1 VQAIKSVKGIGLKTA
16 QRILVDLKDK
26 IQELDVASNV
36 VTPVAATANQ
46 QIASEAVAAL
56 SMLGF
61 ASCSKPTSTIDPDL
75 QTKVDSILQVKMSEI
90 NATSG
95 QAIVMDMKGN
105 IKAMVGNGQKQSSSL
120 MRPISLHKALETG
133 KVHLSD
139 TVDTEEGIAII
150 NGDTIKDHNWHR
162 GGYGKITLKQGLACN
177 SSIAVAKATQMAG
190 VEAVDSLVTPLEML
204 KLFNGI
210 IKNDS
215 LKSAIRYYITDGLGK
230 QASSDKVEV
239 AGFSGRRTISLDNSE
254 KPEYA
259 VEFIGYFPADEPKY
273 SIIVSMN
280 KIGLPASGGLM
291 AGSVFKEIADYMN
304 N

>member
-1 VQAIKSVKGIGLKTA
+1 MDKRKKKYSGLVLML
-16 QRILVDLKDK
+16 I
-26 IQELDVASNV
+26 
-36 VTPVAATANQ
+36 
-46 QIASEAVAAL
+46 

-61 ASCSKPTSTIDPDL
+61 ASCSKPTSSIDPNL
-75 QTKVDSILQVKMSEI
+75 QVKVDSILQLKMSEI
-90 NATSG
+90 NAISG

-105 IKAMVGNGQKQSSSL
+105 IKAMVGNGQKQPSSL
-120 MRPISLHKALETG
+120 MRTVLLHEALETG

-139 TVDTEEGIAII
+139 TIDTEEGVAII
-150 NGDTIKDHNWHR
+150 NGDTIKDHNWLR

-190 VEAVDSLVTPLEML
+190 VEVVDSLVTPLEML

-215 LKSAIRYYITDGLGK
+215 LKSALRYYITDGLGQ

-239 AGFSGRRTISLDNSE
+239 AGFSGRRTISDKN
-254 KPEYA
+254 PEIYA
-259 VEFIGYFPADEPKY
+259 VEFIGYFPANEPKY

-291 AGSVFKEIADYMN
+291 AGSVFREIVDCIIK
-304 N
+304 

>member
-1 VQAIKSVKGIGLKTA
+1 MTDLRNALKVVKNTNDMIRKGIY
-16 QRILVDLKDK
+16 I
-26 IQELDVASNV
+26 ICC
-36 VTPVAATANQ
+36 
-46 QIASEAVAAL
+46 II
-56 SMLGF
+56 M
-61 ASCSKPTSTIDPDL
+61 ASCNKSTLSIDSKL
-75 QTKVDSILQVKMSEI
+75 QTKVDSILQLKMSEI

-95 QAIVMDMKGN
+95 QAIVMDMTGN
-105 IKAMVGNGQKQSSSL
+105 IKAMVGNGQKQPSSL
-120 MRPISLHKALETG
+120 MRTVFLHEALETG

-139 TVDTEEGIAII
+139 TVDTEEGVAII
-150 NGDTIKDHNWHR
+150 NGDTIKDHNWLR

-190 VEAVDSLVTPLEML
+190 VESVDSLVTPLEML
-204 KLFNGI
+204 KLINGT

-215 LKSAIRYYITDGLGK
+215 LKSALRYYITDGLGQ
-230 QASSDKVEV
+230 QASSEKVEV
-239 AGFSGRRTISLDNSE
+239 AGFSGRRTISE

-291 AGSVFKEIADYMN
+291 AGSVFKDIVESMN
-304 N
+304 LNH

>member
-1 VQAIKSVKGIGLKTA
+1 MGGLVTLLICCSCTKSL
-16 QRILVDLKDK
+16 
-26 IQELDVASNV
+26 
-36 VTPVAATANQ
+36 
-46 QIASEAVAAL
+46 
-56 SMLGF
+56 
-61 ASCSKPTSTIDPDL
+61 STIDPNL
-75 QTKVDSILQVKMSEI
+75 QAKVDSILQLKMSEI
-90 NATSG
+90 NAISG
-95 QAIVMDMKGN
+95 QAIVMDMTGN
-105 IKAMVGNGQKQSSSL
+105 IKAMVGNGKKQPSSL
-120 MRPISLHKALETG
+120 MRTVSLHKALETC

-139 TVDTEEGIAII
+139 TVDTEEGVAII
-150 NGDTIKDHNWHR
+150 NGDTIKDHNWLR

-190 VEAVDSLVTPLEML
+190 VEVVDSLVTPLEML
-204 KLFNGI
+204 KLFNSI

-215 LKSAIRYYITDGLGK
+215 VKSALRYYITDGLGQ

-239 AGFSGRRTISLDNSE
+239 AGFSGRRTISE

-291 AGSVFKEIADYMN
+291 AGSVFKDIVDCIIK
-304 N
+304 

>member
-1 VQAIKSVKGIGLKTA
+1 MK
-16 QRILVDLKDK
+16 RILLLGC
-26 IQELDVASNV
+26 IAAMIAC
-36 VTPVAATANQ
+36 TPTKQ
-46 QIASEAVAAL
+46 
-56 SMLGF
+56 
-61 ASCSKPTSTIDPDL
+61 STIDTTL
-75 QTKVDSILQVKMSEI
+75 QTKVDSILQNKMSEI
-90 NATSG
+90 GAISG

-105 IKAMVGNGQKQSSSL
+105 IKAMVGNGQKQLSSL
-120 MRPISLHKALETG
+120 MRTISFHKALETG

-190 VEAVDSLVTPLEML
+190 VEAIDSLVTPLEML
-204 KLFNGI
+204 KLFNSI

-215 LKSAIRYYITDGLGK
+215 LKSALRYYITDGLGK

-239 AGFSGRRTISLDNSE
+239 AGFSGRSTISVDNSE

-259 VEFIGYFPADEPKY
+259 VEFIGYFPANEPKY

-280 KIGLPASGGLM
+280 KVGLPASGGLM
-291 AGSVFKEIADYMN
+291 AGSVFKDIVDYMN
-304 N
+304 NH

>member
-1 VQAIKSVKGIGLKTA
+1 MVKKSIFLIGC
-16 QRILVDLKDK
+16 I
-26 IQELDVASNV
+26 I
-36 VTPVAATANQ
+36 
-46 QIASEAVAAL
+46 
-56 SMLGF
+56 M
-61 ASCSKPTSTIDPDL
+61 ASCNKPTSSIDPNL
-75 QTKVDSILQVKMSEI
+75 QTKVDSILQLKMSEI

-105 IKAMVGNGQKQSSSL
+105 IKAMVGNGQKQPSSL
-120 MRPISLHKALETG
+120 MRTISFHKALETG

-139 TVDTEEGIAII
+139 TIDTEEGIVII
-150 NGDTIKDHNWHR
+150 NGDTIKDHNWFR

-177 SSIAVAKATQMAG
+177 SSIAVAKAAQMAG
-190 VEAVDSLVTPLEML
+190 VEVVDSLVTPLEML
-204 KLFNGI
+204 KLFNAI

-215 LKSAIRYYITDGLGK
+215 VKSALRYYITDGLGK

-239 AGFSGRRTISLDNSE
+239 AGFSGRRTISE
-254 KPEYA
+254 KNPERIEYA

-291 AGSVFKEIADYMN
+291 AGSVFKDIVESMN
-304 N
+304 NH

>member
-1 VQAIKSVKGIGLKTA
+1 ML
-16 QRILVDLKDK
+16 
-26 IQELDVASNV
+26 
-36 VTPVAATANQ
+36 
-46 QIASEAVAAL
+46 AL
-56 SMLGF
+56 
-61 ASCSKPTSTIDPDL
+61 ASCIKPTSTIDPDL
-75 QTKVDSILQVKMSEI
+75 QSNVDSILQLKMSEI
-90 NATSG
+90 NAISG
-95 QAIVMDMKGN
+95 QAIVMDMTGN
-105 IKAMVGNGQKQSSSL
+105 IKAMVGNGQKQVSSL
-120 MRPISLHKALETG
+120 MHTVSLHKALETG

-162 GGYGKITLKQGLACN
+162 GGYGKITLKQGLACE
-177 SSIAVAKATQMAG
+177 SKIAVAKALQIAG

-215 LKSAIRYYITDGLGK
+215 LKSAFRYSITDGLGK
-230 QASSDKVEV
+230 PASSDKVEV
-239 AGFSGRRTISLDNSE
+239 AGFSGRRIISE
-254 KPEYA
+254 EEYA

-291 AGSVFKEIADYMN
+291 AGSVFREIVECIIK
-304 N
+304 

>member
-1 VQAIKSVKGIGLKTA
+1 MRLNNMIK
-16 QRILVDLKDK
+16 RILLLGC
-26 IQELDVASNV
+26 IATMMAC
-36 VTPVAATANQ
+36 TPTKQ
-46 QIASEAVAAL
+46 
-56 SMLGF
+56 
-61 ASCSKPTSTIDPDL
+61 STIDTTL
-75 QTKVDSILQVKMSEI
+75 QTKVDSILQNKMSEI
-90 NATSG
+90 NAISG
-95 QAIVMDMKGN
+95 QAIVMDIEGN
-105 IKAMVGNGQKQSSSL
+105 IKAIVGNGKKQPSSL

-139 TVDTEEGIAII
+139 TVDTEEGVAII
-150 NGDTIKDHNWHR
+150 NGDTIKDHNWLR

-190 VEAVDSLVTPLEML
+190 VEVVDSLVTPLEML
-204 KLFNGI
+204 KLFNSI

-215 LKSAIRYYITDGLGK
+215 LKSALRYYITDGLGQ
-230 QASSDKVEV
+230 QASSEKVEV
-239 AGFSGRRTISLDNSE
+239 AGFSGRRTISE

-291 AGSVFKEIADYMN
+291 AGSVFREIVDYIIK
-304 N
+304 

>member
-1 VQAIKSVKGIGLKTA
+1 MARKVIKKKYNLKMNLKLRIIIYGLA
-16 QRILVDLKDK
+16 VLL
-26 IQELDVASNV
+26 ASCQ
-36 VTPVAATANQ
+36 NQ
-46 QIASEAVAAL
+46 Q
-56 SMLGF
+56 
-61 ASCSKPTSTIDPDL
+61 STIDTTL
-75 QTKVDSILQVKMSEI
+75 QSKVDSILQNKMSEI
-90 NATSG
+90 NAISG
-95 QAIVMDMKGN
+95 QAIVMDMEGN
-105 IKAMVGNGQKQSSSL
+105 IKAMVGNSKKQLSSL
-120 MRPISLHKALETG
+120 MRTISLHNALETG

-139 TVDTEEGIAII
+139 TVDTEEGIAVI

-190 VEAVDSLVTPLEML
+190 VEAVDSLATPLEML

-215 LKSAIRYYITDGLGK
+215 LKSALRYYITDGLGK

-239 AGFSGRRTISLDNSE
+239 AGFSGRSTISVDNSE

-259 VEFIGYFPADEPKY
+259 VEFIGYFPADAPKY

-280 KIGLPASGGLM
+280 KKGLPASGGLM
-291 AGSVFKEIADYMN
+291 AGSVFKDIVDCMAAK
-304 N
+304 

>member
-1 VQAIKSVKGIGLKTA
+1 MRKTLLILFSIGCIA
-16 QRILVDLKDK
+16 C
-26 IQELDVASNV
+26 
-36 VTPVAATANQ
+36 TPTKQ
-46 QIASEAVAAL
+46 
-56 SMLGF
+56 
-61 ASCSKPTSTIDPDL
+61 STIDTTL
-75 QTKVDSILQVKMSEI
+75 QSKVDSILQNKMSEI
-90 NATSG
+90 DAISG
-95 QAIVMDMKGN
+95 QAIVLDIQKDEV
-105 IKAMVGNGQKQSSSL
+105 KAMVGNGKKQLSSL

-177 SSIAVAKATQMAG
+177 SNIAIAKATQMAG
-190 VEAVDSLVTPLEML
+190 VKATDSLVTPLEML
-204 KLFNGI
+204 KLFNSI

-215 LKSAIRYYITDGLGK
+215 LKSALRYYITDGLGK

-239 AGFSGRRTISLDNSE
+239 AGFSGRSTISVDNSE

-273 SIIVSMN
+273 SIIVSLN
-280 KIGLPASGGLM
+280 KVGLPASGGLM
-291 AGSVFKEIADYMN
+291 AGSVFKDIVDYMN
-304 N
+304 NH

>member
-1 VQAIKSVKGIGLKTA
+1 M
-16 QRILVDLKDK
+16 RVDLRNALKAVK
-26 IQELDVASNV
+26 IYNGNMIKKSIFLISCIILLTSCTKSN
-36 VTPVAATANQ
+36 
-46 QIASEAVAAL
+46 
-56 SMLGF
+56 
-61 ASCSKPTSTIDPDL
+61 STIDSNL
-75 QTKVDSILQVKMSEI
+75 QTKVDSILQFKMSEI
-90 NATSG
+90 NAISG
-95 QAIVMDMKGN
+95 QAIVMDMAGN
-105 IKAMVGNGQKQSSSL
+105 IKAMVGNGKKQPSSL

-162 GGYGKITLKQGLACN
+162 GGYGKITLKQGVACN

-204 KLFNGI
+204 KLFNSI

-215 LKSAIRYYITDGLGK
+215 LKSALRYYITDGLGK

-239 AGFSGRRTISLDNSE
+239 AGFSGRSTISVDNSE

-259 VEFIGYFPADEPKY
+259 VEFIGYFPANAPKY

-280 KIGLPASGGLM
+280 KVGLPASGGLM
-291 AGSVFKEIADYMN
+291 AGSVFKDIVDYMN
-304 N
+304 NH